1 MRYMLLICA
10 PADADVPASMAEDT
24 EAWIE
29 EMDARGVRLLGQELA
44 PVTDATTVRVRH
56 DDLQLFDGPF
66 AETRELIAG
75 FDLIEAPHLD
85 AAVAVASRHPVA
97 AWGAVEVRPYRQS

>member
-1 MRYMLLICA
+1 MRYLLLICA
-10 PADADVPASMAEDT
+10 PADTEVPESMAQDT
-24 EAWIE
+24 DAWID

-44 PVTDATTVRVRH
+44 PVTDATTVRVRQ
-56 DDLQLFDGPF
+56 DDVQLFDGPF

-75 FDLIEAPHLD
+75 FDLIDAPDLD

-97 AWGAVEVRPYRQS
+97 AWGAVEVRPYRQP